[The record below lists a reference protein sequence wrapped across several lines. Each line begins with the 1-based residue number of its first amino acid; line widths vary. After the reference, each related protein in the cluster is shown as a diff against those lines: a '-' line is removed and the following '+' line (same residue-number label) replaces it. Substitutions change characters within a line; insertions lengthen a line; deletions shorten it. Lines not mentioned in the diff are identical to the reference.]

1 MKNNRFGFLMI
12 LAFAALASSC
22 GTSGYYASS
31 VYDDGIYYRPTA
43 ESRAKM
49 VAAQEAQREKER
61 QRQYD
66 QYLAKDED
74 GNLYV
79 VTELMDGETY
89 ESRLHKFDSPWYTN
103 YAWYGAWSSP
113 WYNPWWGSYRYPY
126 FSSSWYWRS
135 GWYDSWYWGYP
146 YYGYYDPWY
155 YNYGWGGWYEPWY
168 WGAGYAGWYGY
179 NRWYGHHYYPGYI
192 NPGPGPRGDR
202 NYGRNMVYTP
212 RNSATGSGIYRN
224 TGASSASGN
233 RGMYTTRRTSSG
245 GSVSTR
251 SSSGTVRSSGSRP
264 TRTGSSGSSGS
275 YTRSSGGSYS
285 GGGSSRSSSGGGYS
299 GGSSSSSGGHSVSG
313 GNHSGGGRR

>member
-1 MKNNRFGFLMI
+1 MKNNRFGFFVI

-43 ESRAKM
+43 ESRAKI

-74 GNLYV
+74 GHLYV

-103 YAWYGAWSSP
+103 YAWYGYWDSP
-113 WYNPWWGSYRYPY
+113 WYNPWWGSWRYSYYNRAFWGSPWY
-126 FSSSWYWRS
+126 YSSW
-135 GWYDSWYWGYP
+135 
-146 YYGYYDPWY
+146 YGYYDPY
-155 YNYGWGGWYEPWY
+155 YYYSWDPWY
-168 WGAGYAGWYGY
+168 WGTGMYAGWYG
-179 NRWYGHHYYPGYI
+179 WYGWDRWHHHYYYPSYGYYG
-192 NPGPGPRGDR
+192 PGPGPRDHYR
-202 NYGRNMVYTP
+202 NVVYTP
-212 RNSATGSGIYRN
+212 RNAATGSGMYRT
-224 TGASSASGN
+224 TGAGTVNGN

-251 SSSGTVRSSGSRP
+251 TSTGTVRSSGTSRP
-264 TRTGSSGSSGS
+264 TRTGSSGGG
-275 YTRSSGGSYS
+275 YTRSSGSYS
-285 GGGSSRSSSGGGYS
+285 SGGYSGRSSSSSGGGFS
-299 GGSSSSSGGHSVSG
+299 GGSSSSGGGRSVSG
-313 GNHSGGGRR
+313 GTHSGGGRR